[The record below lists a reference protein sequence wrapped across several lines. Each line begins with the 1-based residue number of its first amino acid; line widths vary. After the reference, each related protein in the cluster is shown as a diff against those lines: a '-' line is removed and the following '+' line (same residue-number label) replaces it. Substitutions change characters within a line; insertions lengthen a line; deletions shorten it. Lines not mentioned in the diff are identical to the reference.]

1 MLARLKKH
9 RRTKRFALFAACGI
23 TAISAI
29 YISPFRL
36 AIVSG
41 PSMNPTL
48 HSGQILLLDRRYA
61 KPGHPVVKGDIVSFN
76 YKGSKFVKRVYGLPG
91 DVIYQLHT
99 SNEPDMIIP
108 AYQLDR
114 IRRSVMARR
123 KDAELVKVVVPEG
136 YVYLLGDGGMISV
149 DSRKFGP
156 QPQSS
161 IIGRLKPFSAVF
173 QPDNQIVASLPV
185 R

>member
-1 MLARLKKH
+1 MFDRLKKN
-9 RRTKRFALFAACGI
+9 RISKRFALFAAFGV
-23 TAISAI
+23 TAVSAI
-29 YISPFRL
+29 YFSPFRL

-48 HSGQILLLDRRYA
+48 HSGQIMLLDRRYA
-61 KPGHPVVKGDIVSFN
+61 KPGHPVKKGDIVSFN

-99 SNEPDMIIP
+99 SNEPEMIIP
-108 AYQLDR
+108 ASQLER
-114 IRRSVMARR
+114 IRKSVMSRR
-123 KDAELVKVVVPEG
+123 KDAKLVKVIVPDG

-156 QPQSS
+156 QPQTA
-161 IIGRLKPFSAVF
+161 IIGQLKPFSAMF
-173 QPDNQIVASLPV
+173 HPDSPVVANLPIQ
-185 R
+185 